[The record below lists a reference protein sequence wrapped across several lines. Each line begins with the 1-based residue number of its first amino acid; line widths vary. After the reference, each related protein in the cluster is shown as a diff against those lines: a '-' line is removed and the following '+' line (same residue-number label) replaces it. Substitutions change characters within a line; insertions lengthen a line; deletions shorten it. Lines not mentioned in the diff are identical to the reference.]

1 MSKFD
6 EAISTYRDAFSKIGV
21 TPDKNLLQAVAK
33 GLGPSIYNADAK
45 YVACGDSEE
54 RDRVR
59 ERFLVKKLGLS
70 NKESLDAAI
79 KRVCEKCAP
88 LGSTKHRAVVYY
100 LLVKEFGKEGAYA

>member
-21 TPDKNLLQAVAK
+21 TPDGNLLQAVTK
-33 GLGPSIYNADAK
+33 GLGPAIYNADAK

-59 ERFLVKKLGLS
+59 ERFLVKKLGLPD
-70 NKESLDAAI
+70 NDGLDATI
-79 KRVCEKCAP
+79 MRVCEMCAP
-88 LGSTKHRAVVYY
+88 LGSTKHRAVIYY
-100 LLVKEFGKEGAYA
+100 LLVKEFGKENAYA